1 MQKQENSNIRN
12 SSYVKSELKNSS
24 LFPIAAAVII
34 IIIAIAVTASV
45 QSQHLPATFSRVITV
60 GPVWT
65 TNTWSC
71 TSDADYVVSGV
82 LRGLGSS
89 QITIAITGLG
99 SQSLY
104 TLDPGKM
111 QTFQV
116 GSPADH
122 TMTVTKTGTV
132 TGWITLQTMSG
143 AKANCTQT

>member
-1 MQKQENSNIRN
+1 MS
-12 SSYVKSELKNSS
+12 LKNSS

-34 IIIAIAVTASV
+34 IIIAIVITATV
-45 QSQHLPATFSRVITV
+45 QSQHQPMTFSQVITV

-65 TNTWSC
+65 TNAWSC
-71 TSDADYVVSGV
+71 TSNADYMVSGV
-82 LRGLGSS
+82 LRGLGNS

-104 TLDPGKM
+104 SLDPEKM

-122 TMTVTKTGTV
+122 TMTITRTGTV

>member
-1 MQKQENSNIRN
+1 MSF
-12 SSYVKSELKNSS
+12 KNSTV
-24 LFPIAAAVII
+24 FPIAAAVIVI
-34 IIIAIAVTASV
+34 VFVIVITAIV
-45 QSQHLPATFSRVITV
+45 QSQNTHPIFSKVITV

-65 TNTWSC
+65 TDTWSC
-71 TSDADYVVSGV
+71 TSNADYIVSGA
-82 LRGLGSS
+82 LRGLGNS
-89 QITIAITGLG
+89 QLTISINGLG

-104 TLDPGKM
+104 SLDAGKM

-122 TMTVTKTGTV
+122 TMTITRTGTV